1 MDSKYIYDFIIKIQA
16 IAKIGLT
23 YSKDP
28 YAITNY
34 NEIND
39 LSKKFLEDFE
49 NVKIDRPNYFSKD
62 IYPTPNISV
71 RTVILNKYRT
81 KVMMV
86 RESAL
91 GTYSLPGGWADLYDS
106 PSRTAKNEC
115 SQEAGADIEV
125 VRLVGVLD
133 RTPFKSSASIPEYV
147 APIAAPVVAPAI
159 PPLSIIPPAVWAKSL
174 PNLSATNLP
183 VNSLALLNSLNPLT
197 ALKAKPTAPPDAIN
211 VGSTAPPT
219 SQPDVPIKP

>member
-34 NEIND
+34 NEINE
-39 LSKKFLEDFE
+39 LSKKFLEDFQD
-49 NVKIDRPNYFSKD
+49 VKLERNNYFQKD

-71 RTVILNKYRT
+71 RTVILNEDRT

-86 RESAL
+86 REASL

-106 PSRTAKNEC
+106 PSKAAKNEC
-115 SQEAGADIEV
+115 SQEAGADVEI
-125 VRLVGVLD
+125 VRLVGILD
-133 RTPFKSSASIPEYV
+133 RTPFKASSSSPEYV
-147 APIAAPVVAPAI
+147 IVFEGQ
-159 PPLSIIPPAVWAKSL
+159 IIGELHEHEYETDDVGWFDID
-174 PNLSATNLP
+174 NLP
-183 VNSLALLNSLNPLT
+183 PISRKTSAEELLRMILAARDNKT
-197 ALKAKPTAPPDAIN
+197 IFD
-211 VGSTAPPT
+211 
-219 SQPDVPIKP
+219 